1 MSPTVF
7 VYSTVISYPGN
18 TKHLCAAL
26 KRGRREGRDDAG
38 RLDFARVRNFAVH
51 HTKVRAK
58 GVQEDPRRRPRRRR
72 SCGLASRYSTHIPYH
87 SGMIQDMHASN
98 VQELVL
104 LLYFFR
110 PSSYLPSPPLTSS
123 VGRVRFHAA
132 TFMSDRWTFSW
143 HASSRSPPLSSSW
156 VQTAD
161 GIVSFGRSDDRG
173 SCRRRTLFRPQ
184 TVLLLAL

>member
-1 MSPTVF
+1 MTLGDWISPGYETLPYITQKYERKACKKTPGGDQEEEGAVGWQHDTVR
-7 VYSTVISYPGN
+7 T
-18 TKHLCAAL
+18 
-26 KRGRREGRDDAG
+26 
-38 RLDFARVRNFAVH
+38 
-51 HTKVRAK
+51 
-58 GVQEDPRRRPRRRR
+58 
-72 SCGLASRYSTHIPYH
+72 YH

-161 GIVSFGRSDDRG
+161 GIVSFGRSDERG

-184 TVLLLAL
+184 TVLLRCCRRRGR

>member
-1 MSPTVF
+1 MRVF
-7 VYSTVISYPGN
+7 KIQVGSNRVPYCICIRTVISYPGN

-87 SGMIQDMHASN
+87 SGMIQDTGYAR
-98 VQELVL
+98 LKRPRTRFTFVL
-104 LLYFFR
+104 F
-110 PSSYLPSPPLTSS
+110 SSIIISS
-123 VGRVRFHAA
+123 VAPAYQLGR
-132 TFMSDRWTFSW
+132 
-143 HASSRSPPLSSSW
+143 ASQIP
-156 VQTAD
+156 
-161 GIVSFGRSDDRG
+161 RG
-173 SCRRRTLFRPQ
+173 D
-184 TVLLLAL
+184 VHV